1 MYTKRNIFF
10 TILSFLILTIFIIS
24 GTYYYISNKQEYLL
38 NTIYNST
45 NTNILK
51 LTQNFLD
58 DKRNTTLSIA
68 LSLAKDNELQKNL
81 ANHEYN
87 KFDYKKISE
96 QMAENTKFK
105 TIWIQIINN
114 EGISIYR
121 SWNDKKGDNLLFR
134 KDLKKFIEDRKI
146 STSISVGL
154 FSMTI
159 KARAP
164 IIDNENN
171 FLGAIEVIGH
181 FNSIVNDLKENKIEA
196 IVITEKKYKETLKFP
211 YSQIFIDDYYV
222 ANLNANKDLINYLKT
237 NKIEKY
243 LEINNFIIE
252 NNYLISKYDLYNER
266 NEQLGYILNFIKL
279 DDIDFQVVES
289 FKIQII
295 MVSIIAL
302 IILFFTFLIYLY
314 TSYLKQLKIQENK
327 KQSILDSQQN
337 IIVIT
342 DGTKLINANQRLY
355 DFFSDTKDLESFKN
369 KYKCI
374 CTTFMNM
381 ENDIYIIEKYY
392 EEKNWA
398 EYVLLNQDKNFRA
411 AIKNMENEIRHF
423 SIKCSKISDED
434 FIIVTFTDI
443 TQEILQMEANK
454 EKDRIVFQQ
463 SKIAAIADTL
473 KNIAHQWRQPLSVIS
488 TIASGMK
495 VQKELNILKDIDFN
509 ESCNTIIDNTT
520 KLSLTI
526 ENFTN
531 FFNKEDSISRFSLI
545 ETIENIKKFMDSIFE
560 KNNIKCFLTHDND
573 MILHCNRNDF
583 SQAILNILDNSIYA
597 LINNQS
603 PDNRIILID
612 LNSNILQIKDSGNGI
627 EENILSKIFEPYFT
641 TKHEAFGVGLGLYIV
656 NELFVKHMNYKIDIQ
671 NITFTLENKT
681 YIGTNFII
689 DFN

>member
-1 MYTKRNIFF
+1 MYSKKNIFIS
-10 TILSFLILTIFIIS
+10 ILSFLILTIFIVF
-24 GTYYYISNKQEYLL
+24 GTYQYIINKQENLL
-38 NTIYNST
+38 NSIYNST

-51 LTQNFLD
+51 LTQSFLD
-58 DKRNTTLSIA
+58 DKKNTILSIV

-81 ANHEYN
+81 INHVYDG
-87 KFDYKKISE
+87 FDYKKISE
-96 QMAENTKFK
+96 QISENTKFK

-114 EGISIYR
+114 EGTSIYR
-121 SWNDKKGDNLLFR
+121 SWSDKKNDNLLFR
-134 KDLKKFIEDRKI
+134 KDLKKFVEDRKV
-146 STSISVGL
+146 SASISVGL

-171 FLGAIEVIGH
+171 FLGVIEVIGH
-181 FNSIVNDLKENKIEA
+181 FNSIANNLKENNIDS
-196 IVITEKKYKETLKFP
+196 IIITDKKYKETLKFP
-211 YSQIFIDDYYV
+211 YSEIFIDDYYV
-222 ANLNANKDLINYLKT
+222 ANTNANKDLINYIKV

-252 NNYLISKYDLYNER
+252 NNYLISKYELYDER
-266 NEQLGYILNFIKL
+266 NEKLGYILNFIKL
-279 DDIDFQVVES
+279 DDIDFEVVKS

-295 MVSIIAL
+295 MISVIAL

-342 DGTKLINANQRLY
+342 NGTSLIDANQRLY
-355 DFFSDTKDLESFKN
+355 EFFTDTKNLESFRE

-374 CTTFMNM
+374 CTTFIDM
-381 ENDIYIIEKYY
+381 ESEIYIVEKLYNG
-392 EEKNWA
+392 KNWA
-398 EYVLLNQDKNFRA
+398 EYILLNQDKNFRA
-411 AIKNMENEIRHF
+411 AIKNMKNEISHF
-423 SIKCSKISDED
+423 SIKCSKIKEED

-443 TQEILQMEANK
+443 TQEILHIEATK

-495 VQKELNILKDIDFN
+495 IQKELNILKDEDFR
-509 ESCNTIIDNTT
+509 ESCDNIIDNTN
-520 KLSLTI
+520 KLSNTI

-531 FFNKEDSISRFSLI
+531 FFNKEDNVVRFSLI

-560 KNNIKCFLTHDND
+560 KNDIKCFLTYDND
-573 MILHCNRNDF
+573 MILYCNRNDF
-583 SQAILNILDNSIYA
+583 SQAILNILDNSMYA

-603 PDNRIILID
+603 PENRIIIID

-627 EENILSKIFEPYFT
+627 DENILSKIFEPYFT

-671 NITFTLENKT
+671 NVTFTFENKT
-681 YIGTNFII
+681 YTGTNFII

>member
-1 MYTKRNIFF
+1 MYSKKNIFIS
-10 TILSFLILTIFIIS
+10 ILSFLILTIFIVF
-24 GTYYYISNKQEYLL
+24 GTYQYIINKQENLL
-38 NTIYNST
+38 NSIYNST

-51 LTQNFLD
+51 LTQSFLD
-58 DKRNTTLSIA
+58 DKKNTILSIV

-81 ANHEYN
+81 INHVYDG
-87 KFDYKKISE
+87 FDYKKISE
-96 QMAENTKFK
+96 QISENTKFK

-114 EGISIYR
+114 EGTSIYR
-121 SWNDKKGDNLLFR
+121 SWSDKKNDNLLFR
-134 KDLKKFIEDRKI
+134 KDLKKFVENRKI
-146 STSISVGL
+146 SASISVGL

-171 FLGAIEVIGH
+171 FLGVIEVIGH
-181 FNSIVNDLKENKIEA
+181 FNSIANNLKENNIDS
-196 IVITEKKYKETLKFP
+196 IIITDKKYKETLKFP
-211 YSQIFIDDYYV
+211 YSEIFIDDYYV
-222 ANLNANKDLINYLKT
+222 ANTNANKDLINYIKA

-252 NNYLISKYDLYNER
+252 NNYLISKYELYDER
-266 NEQLGYILNFIKL
+266 NEKLGYILNFIKL
-279 DDIDFQVVES
+279 DDIDFQVVKS

-295 MVSIIAL
+295 MISVITL

-342 DGTKLINANQRLY
+342 DGTRLIDANQRLY
-355 DFFSDTKDLESFKN
+355 DFFTDTKNLESFRE

-374 CTTFMNM
+374 CTTFIDM
-381 ENDIYIIEKYY
+381 ESEIYIVEKLYNG
-392 EEKNWA
+392 KNWA
-398 EYVLLNQDKNFRA
+398 EYILLNQDKNFRA
-411 AIKNMENEIRHF
+411 AIKNMKNEISHF
-423 SIKCSKISDED
+423 SIKCSKIKEED

-443 TQEILQMEANK
+443 TQEILHIEATK

-495 VQKELNILKDIDFN
+495 IQKELNILKDEDFR
-509 ESCNTIIDNTT
+509 ESCDNIIDNTN
-520 KLSLTI
+520 KLSNTI

-531 FFNKEDSISRFSLI
+531 FFNKEDNVVRFSLV

-560 KNNIKCFLTHDND
+560 KNDIKCFLTYDND

-583 SQAILNILDNSIYA
+583 SQAILNILDNSMYA

-603 PDNRIILID
+603 PENRIIIID

-627 EENILSKIFEPYFT
+627 DENILSKIFEPYFT

-671 NITFTLENKT
+671 NVTFTFENKT
-681 YIGTNFII
+681 YTGTNFII

>member
-1 MYTKRNIFF
+1 MYSKKNIFYP
-10 TILSFLILTIFIIS
+10 ILSFLILTIFIVF
-24 GTYYYISNKQEYLL
+24 GTYQYIINKQENLL
-38 NTIYNST
+38 NSIYYST

-51 LTQNFLD
+51 LTQSFLD
-58 DKRNTTLSIA
+58 DKKHTILSMV

-81 ANHEYN
+81 INHVYDG
-87 KFDYKKISE
+87 FDYKKISE
-96 QMAENTKFK
+96 QISENTKFK

-114 EGISIYR
+114 EGTSIYR
-121 SWNDKKGDNLLFR
+121 SWSDKKNDNLLFR
-134 KDLKKFIEDRKI
+134 KDLKKFVEDRKI
-146 STSISVGL
+146 SASISVGL

-164 IIDNENN
+164 IIDKENN
-171 FLGAIEVIGH
+171 FLGVIEVIGH
-181 FNSIVNDLKENKIEA
+181 FNSIANNLKENHIDS
-196 IVITEKKYKETLKFP
+196 IILTDKKYKETLKFP
-211 YSQIFIDDYYV
+211 HSQIFIDDYYV
-222 ANLNANKDLINYLKT
+222 ANSNANKDLINYIKA

-252 NNYLISKYDLYNER
+252 NNYLISKYDLHNER
-266 NEQLGYILNFIKL
+266 NEKLGYILNFIKL

-342 DGTKLINANQRLY
+342 NGASLIDANQRLY
-355 DFFSDTKDLESFKN
+355 EFFTDTKNLESFKE

-374 CTTFMNM
+374 CTTFIDM
-381 ENDIYIIEKYY
+381 ESEIYIVEKLYN
-392 EEKNWA
+392 EKNWA
-398 EYVLLNQDKNFRA
+398 EYILLNQDKNFRA
-411 AIKNMENEIRHF
+411 AIKNMKNEIRHF
-423 SIKCSKISDED
+423 SIKCSKIKDEE
-434 FIIVTFTDI
+434 FIIITFTDI
-443 TQEILQMEANK
+443 TQEILHIEATK

-495 VQKELNILKDIDFN
+495 IQKELNILKDVDFR
-509 ESCNTIIDNTT
+509 ESCDNIIDNTN
-520 KLSLTI
+520 KLSNTI

-531 FFNKEDSISRFSLI
+531 FFNKEDNVVRFSLI

-560 KNNIKCFLTHDND
+560 KNDIKCFLTYDND

-583 SQAILNILDNSIYA
+583 SQAILNILDNSMYA
-597 LINNQS
+597 LINNQIPES
-603 PDNRIILID
+603 RIILID
-612 LNSNILQIKDSGNGI
+612 LNSNILQIKDSGNGV
-627 EENILSKIFEPYFT
+627 EENILPKIFEPYFT

-656 NELFVKHMNYKIDIQ
+656 NELFVKHMNYKIDIH
-671 NITFTLENKT
+671 NVTFTFENKT
-681 YIGTNFII
+681 YTGTNFII

>member
-1 MYTKRNIFF
+1 MYSKKNIFIS
-10 TILSFLILTIFIIS
+10 ILSFLILTIFIVF
-24 GTYYYISNKQEYLL
+24 GTYQYIINKQENLL
-38 NTIYNST
+38 NSIYYST

-51 LTQNFLD
+51 LTQSFLD
-58 DKRNTTLSIA
+58 DKKHTILSMV

-81 ANHEYN
+81 INHVYDG
-87 KFDYKKISE
+87 FDYKKISE
-96 QMAENTKFK
+96 QISENTKFK

-114 EGISIYR
+114 EGTSIYR
-121 SWNDKKGDNLLFR
+121 SWSDKKNDNLLFR
-134 KDLKKFIEDRKI
+134 KDLKKFVEDRKI
-146 STSISVGL
+146 SASISVGL

-164 IIDNENN
+164 IIDKENN

-181 FNSIVNDLKENKIEA
+181 FNSIANNLKENHIDS
-196 IVITEKKYKETLKFP
+196 IILTDKKYKETLKFP
-211 YSQIFIDDYYV
+211 HSQMFIDDYYV
-222 ANLNANKDLINYLKT
+222 ANSNANKDLINYIKA

-252 NNYLISKYDLYNER
+252 NNYLISKYDLHNER
-266 NEQLGYILNFIKL
+266 NEKLGYILNFIKL

-342 DGTKLINANQRLY
+342 NGTSLIDANQRLY
-355 DFFSDTKDLESFKN
+355 EFFTDTKNLESFKE

-374 CTTFMNM
+374 CTTFIDM
-381 ENDIYIIEKYY
+381 ESEIYIVEKLYNG
-392 EEKNWA
+392 KNWA
-398 EYVLLNQDKNFRA
+398 EYILLNQDKNFRA
-411 AIKNMENEIRHF
+411 AIKNMKNEIRHF
-423 SIKCSKISDED
+423 SIKCSKIKDEE

-443 TQEILQMEANK
+443 TQEILHIEATK

-495 VQKELNILKDIDFN
+495 IQKELNILKDVDFR
-509 ESCNTIIDNTT
+509 ESCDNIIDNTN
-520 KLSLTI
+520 KLSNTI

-531 FFNKEDSISRFSLI
+531 FFNKEDNVVRFSLI

-560 KNNIKCFLTHDND
+560 KNDIKCFLTYDND

-612 LNSNILQIKDSGNGI
+612 LNSNILQIKDSGNGV
-627 EENILSKIFEPYFT
+627 EENILPKIFEPYFT

-656 NELFVKHMNYKIDIQ
+656 NELFVKHMNYKIDIH
-671 NITFTLENKT
+671 NVTFTFENKT
-681 YIGTNFII
+681 YTGTNFII

>member
-1 MYTKRNIFF
+1 MYSKKNIFIS
-10 TILSFLILTIFIIS
+10 ILSFLILTIFIVF
-24 GTYYYISNKQEYLL
+24 GTYQYIINKQENLL
-38 NTIYNST
+38 NSIYNST

-51 LTQNFLD
+51 LTQSFLD
-58 DKRNTTLSIA
+58 DKKNTILSIV

-81 ANHEYN
+81 INHVYDG
-87 KFDYKKISE
+87 FDYKKISE
-96 QMAENTKFK
+96 QISENTKFK

-114 EGISIYR
+114 EGTSIYR
-121 SWNDKKGDNLLFR
+121 SWSDKKNDNLLFR
-134 KDLKKFIEDRKI
+134 KDLKKFVENRKI
-146 STSISVGL
+146 SASISVGL

-171 FLGAIEVIGH
+171 FLGVIEVIGH
-181 FNSIVNDLKENKIEA
+181 FNSIANNLKENNIDS
-196 IVITEKKYKETLKFP
+196 IIITDKKYKETLKFP
-211 YSQIFIDDYYV
+211 YSEIFIDDYYV
-222 ANLNANKDLINYLKT
+222 ANTNANKDLINYIKA

-252 NNYLISKYDLYNER
+252 NNYLISKYELYDER
-266 NEQLGYILNFIKL
+266 NEKLGYILNFIKL
-279 DDIDFQVVES
+279 DDIDFQVVKS

-295 MVSIIAL
+295 MISVITL

-342 DGTKLINANQRLY
+342 DGTRLIDANQRLY
-355 DFFSDTKDLESFKN
+355 DFFTDTKNLESFRE

-374 CTTFMNM
+374 CTTFIDM
-381 ENDIYIIEKYY
+381 ESEIYIVEKLYNG
-392 EEKNWA
+392 KNWA
-398 EYVLLNQDKNFRA
+398 EYILLNQDKNFRA
-411 AIKNMENEIRHF
+411 AIKNMKNEISHF
-423 SIKCSKISDED
+423 SIKCSKIKEED

-443 TQEILQMEANK
+443 TQEILHIEATK

-495 VQKELNILKDIDFN
+495 IQKELNILKDEDFR
-509 ESCNTIIDNTT
+509 ESCDNIIDNTN
-520 KLSLTI
+520 KLSNTI

-531 FFNKEDSISRFSLI
+531 FFNKEDNVVRFSLV

-560 KNNIKCFLTHDND
+560 KNDIKCFLTYDND

-583 SQAILNILDNSIYA
+583 SQAILNILDNSMYA

-603 PDNRIILID
+603 PENRIIIID
-612 LNSNILQIKDSGNGI
+612 LNSNILQIKDSGNGVD
-627 EENILSKIFEPYFT
+627 ENILPKIFEPYFT

-671 NITFTLENKT
+671 NVTFTFENKT
-681 YIGTNFII
+681 YTGTNFII